1 MCGICGVYSTKSTPD
16 RDRLLKMREIMRH
29 RGPDDCGIFVNEEIG
44 LAMRRLSVIDLYT
57 GQQPM
62 SNEDDSIVIVLNGE
76 IYNYIELRNNSLK
89 NKHQFKTKSD
99 TEVILHL
106 YEDYGPD
113 CVKYLN
119 GMFAFALWDKRKK
132 LLMIARDP
140 FGIKPLYYKSDPGN
154 REFIF
159 ASEIK
164 SILTYQR
171 SRATLNVTAL
181 YDYLTFQYVLG
192 EKTLFEGISKLMP
205 GHYML
210 LSEERPEG
218 KNVKYWDVENSY
230 DFNRSEDDFADEL
243 CSLLEDSVRIQLRS
257 DVPLGAHLSGGVDT
271 GALTSIASGLLDGNG
286 KSASGFKTFTAG
298 FKEGG
303 IYDDREFAGITSSFC
318 KSDHIVAYPTADD
331 FEREF
336 TRLMWFLDEPVAAP
350 GLFPQYFVSKLAKE
364 NVTVVLGGQGSDEM
378 LGGYTRYLILYLE
391 QALKKS
397 IAGSSNYDLHIP
409 LKDLLPNLPQLNKY
423 QPLMSYFFKE
433 GLFGEPDERYF
444 RLILRNERIPELL
457 SPEIQEMA
465 KGYNPFDTFREIFN
479 AVPEFE
485 LLNKVLYYEMK
496 AWLPAL
502 LQVEDRMSMAWSLE
516 SRVPFLDTRIAEL
529 AFSMPSNIKFKGGI
543 TKYILRKA
551 LKGKLPE
558 SILWRQDKLGF
569 PVPLKQW
576 FKKELKPFLKDKML
590 NNTALNRNIFRKE
603 SIESQLSEN
612 QESEFD
618 RTLWGML
625 CMETW
630 FSIFLDGDGSF
641 FD

>member
-1 MCGICGVYSTKSTPD
+1 MCGICGVHSTKLPPD
-16 RDRLLKMREIMRH
+16 RDRLLKMRDIIQY
-29 RGPDDCGIFVNEEIG
+29 RGPDDCGIFMEDEIG
-44 LAMRRLSVIDLYT
+44 LAMRRLSVIDLDT
-57 GQQPM
+57 GHQPM
-62 SNEDDSIVIVLNGE
+62 SNEDDSIVIVMNGE
-76 IYNYIELRNNSLK
+76 IYNYIELRENGLRDR
-89 NKHQFKTKSD
+89 HQFKTKSD

-106 YEDYGPD
+106 YEDHGPD

-132 LLMIARDP
+132 ILMIARDP
-140 FGIKPLYYKSDPGN
+140 FGIKPLYYKFNSDS
-154 REFIF
+154 REFLF

-164 SILTYQR
+164 SILKYQQ
-171 SRATLNVTAL
+171 SRASLNVTSL

-192 EKTLFEGISKLMP
+192 EKTLFEGVSKLMP
-205 GHYML
+205 GHYMII
-210 LSEERPEG
+210 SENEPAGRIT
-218 KNVKYWDVENSY
+218 KYWDVECNY

-243 CSLLEDSVRIQLRS
+243 CSLLEDSVRLQLRS

-271 GALTSIASGLLDGNG
+271 GALTSIASGMMEENGN
-286 KSASGFKTFTAG
+286 SSGRLKTFTAG

-303 IYDDREFAGITSSFC
+303 IYDDHEFAGITSSFC
-318 KSDHIVAYPTADD
+318 KSDHFIAYPTADD

-409 LKDLLPNLPQLNKY
+409 LADLLPNLPQLNKY
-423 QPLMSYFFKE
+423 QPLMSHYFKE

-444 RLILRNERIPELL
+444 RLILRNENISELL
-457 SPEIQEMA
+457 SPEIREMA
-465 KGYNPFDTFREIFN
+465 KGYDPFDSFREIFN
-479 AVPEFE
+479 AKPEFE
-485 LLNKVLYYEMK
+485 LLNKVLYFEIK

-576 FKKELKPFLKDKML
+576 FKNDLNSFLKDKML
-590 NNTALNRNIFRKE
+590 NSTALNRNIFRKE
-603 SIESQLSEN
+603 KIEAQLSGN

-630 FSIFLDGDGSF
+630 FSIFMDGDGSF
-641 FD
+641 LD